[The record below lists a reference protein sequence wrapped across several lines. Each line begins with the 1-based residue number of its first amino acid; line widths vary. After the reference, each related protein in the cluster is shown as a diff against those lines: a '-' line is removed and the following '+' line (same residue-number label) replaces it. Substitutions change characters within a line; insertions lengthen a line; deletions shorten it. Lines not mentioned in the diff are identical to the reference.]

1 MKFEGLIQHYTV
13 DIASISAESALVTPR
28 LTVVWRHVLS
38 DFDGDGQI
46 GKEDL
51 RRVINCLTK
60 HELTFEEV
68 DFFCDKVEFSL
79 ASAITST

>member
-1 MKFEGLIQHYTV
+1 M
-13 DIASISAESALVTPR
+13 
-28 LTVVWRHVLS
+28 LS